1 MCTILKLDGKRL
13 GGGSLISLDIVLTAA
28 HIVEYFRALTARC
41 GDWKTG
47 DLSPS
52 KHQDRSVKCVQIYWP
67 LSVKETNDYKKN
79 WALLFT
85 EDDFVPVLW
94 VFHNLITNLTI
105 KSEQEVL
112 KAVNLTVV
120 DERQCVAI

>member
-1 MCTILKLDGKRL
+1 M
-13 GGGSLISLDIVLTAA
+13 
-28 HIVEYFRALTARC
+28 
-41 GDWKTG
+41 
-47 DLSPS
+47 
-52 KHQDRSVKCVQIYWP
+52 
-67 LSVKETNDYKKN
+67 KETNDYKKN

-94 VFHNLITNLTI
+94 VFHNLITNSTI

-120 DERQCVAI
+120 DERQCVAM